1 MPLIYAG
8 IDEAGYGPLLG
19 PLCVGMS
26 VFHVEQWAEGSQA
39 PDLWK
44 HLSPAVCRDAGDKRR
59 RIAVDD
65 SKKLKLSNSSVS
77 KHPLT
82 HLERGILMFLGVMDH
97 AAVAAGATTESDEAS
112 NRPCPAT
119 DIEFFDRAGVSVPT
133 EAWYAGEPFAWPL
146 ATSADAVGIGAN
158 TLRLAMTQAGVRLL
172 DLKCQAMGEG
182 TFNELVHAA
191 GTKAAATEA
200 AIVEHLWTIWDRW
213 GAIGAESGGGVRVI
227 CDRQGGRAYYA
238 EMLGRAFPGVE
249 VVETHHSETQSRYEM
264 RGVGDDGLARH
275 MHVLFLVESERQ
287 HLPVALASMLAK
299 LTRESMMARFNRYWC
314 GRLPELKPTAGYRG
328 DGWRWLEEAKGVVS
342 ASERVAMIRRA

>member
-1 MPLIYAG
+1 VPLIYAG

-26 VFHVEQWAEGSQA
+26 VFHVEQWADGESA

-44 HLSPAVCRDAGDKRR
+44 QLSSAVCRDAGDKRR

-82 HLERGILMFLGVMDH
+82 HLERGVLTFLGVL
-97 AAVAAGATTESDEAS
+97 E
-112 NRPCPAT
+112 PAT
-119 DIEFFDRAGVSVPT
+119 VPADGTPDGTQSTTCPCQDAEFFDRVGAGVPSET
-133 EAWYAGEPFAWPL
+133 WYAVDAAPWPL
-146 ATSADAVGIGAN
+146 ATTSDAIGISVN
-158 TLRLAMTQAGVRLL
+158 TLRIAMEQTGVRALEMR
-172 DLKCQAMGEG
+172 CQAMGEG
-182 TFNELVHAA
+182 TFNELVQAA

-200 AIVEHLWTIWDRW
+200 ALIEHLWTIWDRY
-213 GAIGAESGGGVRVI
+213 GAVGAEPNGGVRVI
-227 CDRQGGRAYYA
+227 CDRQGGRSYYA
-238 EMLGRAFPGVE
+238 EMLCRAFPGVQ
-249 VVETHHSETQSRYEM
+249 VQETHHSETQSRYEM
-264 RGVGDDGLARH
+264 RGVGDDGVARH

-314 GRLPELKPTAGYRG
+314 ARLPELKPTAGYRG

-342 ASERVAMIRRA
+342 ASERFAMIRRA